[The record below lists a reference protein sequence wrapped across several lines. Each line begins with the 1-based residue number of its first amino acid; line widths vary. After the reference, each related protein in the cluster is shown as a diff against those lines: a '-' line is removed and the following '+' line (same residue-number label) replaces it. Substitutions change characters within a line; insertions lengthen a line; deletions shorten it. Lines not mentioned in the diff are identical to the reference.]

1 LPKPIIFSA
10 KAAAA
15 GRGTGADFDG
25 YGAPTLS
32 IASIKTDHWSGLG
45 DKTRLVFPVFPAR
58 RLHPL
63 RWKSFLSRGIV
74 PLAFNQELE
83 MSIAATMSDTRTAG
97 SKMRSIVFASSVGT
111 IIEWYDFLIYATAA
125 ALVFNKAFFP
135 TIDPL
140 AGTLA
145 ALGTY
150 AVGFLARPLGGALF
164 GHFGDRLGRK
174 SMLVLTMFIMGLST
188 FCIGLLPNYASIGVL
203 APILLILLRIIQG
216 IGLGGE
222 WGGASLMV
230 IEHSP
235 ADKRGFYGSFVQ
247 IGFPIG
253 LVLATLVFALATKL
267 PEADFQA
274 WGWRIPFL
282 ASIVLLALGTFI
294 RSRVPETPVFER
306 MKATDSFSK
315 NPVGEAVSKNFKT
328 FLIAVGLK
336 LSEVSWVYML
346 TVFVVVYATTKLAL
360 PKQLLLDAVMYAAL
374 FELIALPMFGW
385 LSDKIGRRPFF
396 ILGAIFTMAFAFPLF
411 WMLETKSVAMV
422 TIAIIIAMNFGH
434 GMMFGLE
441 STYFP
446 ELFGPRV
453 RYSGAS
459 FGFQV
464 AAAIGGGFSPII
476 ATALVGYF
484 GGTTGVSV
492 MMIGIALLTL
502 WAALAARE
510 TKDEAL
516 IG

>member
-1 LPKPIIFSA
+1 
-10 KAAAA
+10 
-15 GRGTGADFDG
+15 
-25 YGAPTLS
+25 
-32 IASIKTDHWSGLG
+32 
-45 DKTRLVFPVFPAR
+45 
-58 RLHPL
+58 
-63 RWKSFLSRGIV
+63 
-74 PLAFNQELE
+74 
-83 MSIAATMSDTRTAG
+83 MSITATIPEARSA
-97 SKMRSIVFASSVGT
+97 SSNMRSVVFASSIGT

-188 FCIGLLPNYASIGVL
+188 FAIGLLPNYATIGVF
-203 APILLILLRIIQG
+203 APILLVLLRVVQG

-230 IEHSP
+230 IEHAP
-235 ADKRGFYGSFVQ
+235 AGKRGFYGSFVQ

-253 LVLATLVFALATKL
+253 LVLASLAFALVTKL

-282 ASIVLLALGTFI
+282 ASIVLLVLGTFI
-294 RSRVPETPVFER
+294 RSKIPETPVFEK
-306 MKATDSFSK
+306 MKATGSFSK
-315 NPVGEAVSKNFKT
+315 NPFAEVIGKNFKT

-360 PKQLLLDAVMYAAL
+360 PKQMLLDAVMYAAL
-374 FELIALPMFGW
+374 FELLTLPVFGY
-385 LSDKIGRRPFF
+385 LSDKIGRKPFF
-396 ILGAIFTMAFAFPLF
+396 ILGALFTMAFAFPLF

-422 TIAIIIAMNFGH
+422 TTAIIIAMNFGH

-441 STYFP
+441 SAYFP
-446 ELFGPRV
+446 ELFGSRV

-464 AAAIGGGFSPII
+464 AAALGGGFAPII
-476 ATALVGYF
+476 ATALAGYF
-484 GGTTGVSV
+484 GGTAGVSI
-492 MMIGIALLTL
+492 MMIGIACLTL
-502 WAALAARE
+502 WAAIAARE
-510 TKDEAL
+510 TKNEAL

>member
-1 LPKPIIFSA
+1 
-10 KAAAA
+10 
-15 GRGTGADFDG
+15 
-25 YGAPTLS
+25 
-32 IASIKTDHWSGLG
+32 
-45 DKTRLVFPVFPAR
+45 
-58 RLHPL
+58 
-63 RWKSFLSRGIV
+63 
-74 PLAFNQELE
+74 
-83 MSIAATMSDTRTAG
+83 M
-97 SKMRSIVFASSVGT
+97 
-111 IIEWYDFLIYATAA
+111 
-125 ALVFNKAFFP
+125 
-135 TIDPL
+135 
-140 AGTLA
+140 
-145 ALGTY
+145 
-150 AVGFLARPLGGALF
+150 
-164 GHFGDRLGRK
+164 
-174 SMLVLTMFIMGLST
+174 
-188 FCIGLLPNYASIGVL
+188 
-203 APILLILLRIIQG
+203 
-216 IGLGGE
+216 
-222 WGGASLMV
+222 GASLMV

-267 PEADFQA
+267 AEADFQA

-306 MKATDSFSK
+306 MRATDSFSK
-315 NPVGEAVSKNFKT
+315 NPVGEAVGKTFKT

-374 FELIALPMFGW
+374 FELLTLPLFGW
-385 LSDKIGRRPFF
+385 LSDKIGRRPLF

-411 WMLETKSVAMV
+411 WMLETKNVAMV
-422 TIAIIIAMNFGH
+422 TTAIIIAMNFGH

-441 STYFP
+441 SSYFP

-459 FGFQV
+459 FGFQA

-484 GGTTGVSV
+484 SGTAGVSV
-492 MMIGIALLTL
+492 MMIGIALITL

-510 TKDEAL
+510 TKHEAL